1 MKTTLLT
8 IFACLAATS
17 ILKAQEP
24 DLESI
29 LAKYYS
35 AVNMEKL
42 AAVQSVVM
50 TGTIV
55 QQDLMPVKIYRLRPD
70 RYLMEYDVAD
80 LTAYLGFD
88 GTAGWFTAPWTGN
101 AAAQKAAPDR
111 EADLRIRADIDG
123 VLYKWKEKGH
133 LPELVGADTVDRRP
147 SYRIKVTRKDGGIE
161 YHLLDAETFLPA
173 RRISTRMAGG
183 KEIPVETTY
192 RDYRKVSGIFF
203 PFKVETNN
211 GGRVNEIQFDLVEV
225 DVPVKESIFGMP

>member
-88 GTAGWFTAPWTGN
+88 GTMDLSILIRTITAGRGWWQLPVGGGVVAQSKPQAEYEETWHKATGLI
-101 AAAQKAAPDR
+101 KA
-111 EADLRIRADIDG
+111 
-123 VLYKWKEKGH
+123 
-133 LPELVGADTVDRRP
+133 
-147 SYRIKVTRKDGGIE
+147 
-161 YHLLDAETFLPA
+161 LL
-173 RRISTRMAGG
+173 
-183 KEIPVETTY
+183 
-192 RDYRKVSGIFF
+192 
-203 PFKVETNN
+203 
-211 GGRVNEIQFDLVEV
+211 
-225 DVPVKESIFGMP
+225 